1 MVYAFVFVYIL
12 AIKLVEDMDIRLSRK
27 KLSRIVLTA
36 ALGCICWVNAVYANQ
51 VYLKKQMQETA
62 AISLMTRIVSDIE
75 SADGYIPGSTPVA
88 FTGTFNAS
96 PALKNDEGFED
107 LVPYGMGN
115 TSMFY
120 IGTDYAVL
128 NHLLQANMN
137 LIRIDA
143 ADTRVH
149 EMPCYPQEGSVA
161 CIDGTL
167 VVKISELN

>member
-1 MVYAFVFVYIL
+1 MVYGFIFVYIL
-12 AIKLVEDMDIRLSRK
+12 AIKLVEDLDIRFNRK
-27 KLSRIVLTA
+27 KLGCIVLTA
-36 ALGCICWVNAVYANQ
+36 VLGGICWINVVYANQ

-62 AISLMTRIVSDIE
+62 AISLMTRIAEDIE
-75 SADGYIPGSTPVA
+75 EVDGYLAGTTPVA

-128 NHLLQANMN
+128 THLLHANMN
-137 LIRIDA
+137 LVRIDA
-143 ADTRVH
+143 DNKIVQ
-149 EMPCYPQEGSVA
+149 EMPCYPMEGSVA

-167 VVKISELN
+167 VVKISDVN